1 MGVTKPVTAQ
11 KGGGAMHTRL
21 KKITVFHE
29 LKCLLISGFAAD
41 ALADEKGSGSTTTF
55 EVLSHGD

>member
-1 MGVTKPVTAQ
+1 MSNLAYFI
-11 KGGGAMHTRL
+11 HFS